1 MEKKIRK
8 VFSPDEDTL
17 LKALIEKYGFQW
29 NAIADHMP
37 SRNSRQCRDRWNN
50 YLRPKINQS
59 PWTEAEDKLLY
70 QKYGEYGPKWYLLS
84 EFFNNRT
91 LNNIKNRWNT
101 IYRKSNMLGMN
112 LLQESD
118 FLICAKLVNQR
129 NATRKIV
136 SNNPQTTQKET
147 NDDNI
152 DIINPIMFLTISN
165 LLNHQDIPLQNFN
178 NVENLSC

>member
-1 MEKKIRK
+1 M
-8 VFSPDEDTL
+8 
-17 LKALIEKYGFQW
+17 
-29 NAIADHMP
+29 N
-37 SRNSRQCRDRWNN
+37 
-50 YLRPKINQS
+50 
-59 PWTEAEDKLLY
+59 
-70 QKYGEYGPKWYLLS
+70 
-84 EFFNNRT
+84 
-91 LNNIKNRWNT
+91 
-101 IYRKSNMLGMN
+101 GMN